1 MEPKAKLA
9 TVFLIGFLSV
19 SMSLFDISMA
29 GDAQRH
35 GSGEGSCPHEQTK
48 QIPGSKIVFHE
59 DSHDFGQ
66 IPYNRRVTHIFRFRN
81 TGTEPLMLAKHLRSK
96 VKEGC

>member
-1 MEPKAKLA
+1 
-9 TVFLIGFLSV
+9 
-19 SMSLFDISMA
+19 MSSFGIA
-29 GDAQRH
+29 IAEDAQGH

-48 QIPGSKIVFHE
+48 QIPGSKISFYE

-66 IPYNRRVTHIFRFRN
+66 IPYNRRVTYIFRFRN
-81 TGTEPLMLAKHLRSK
+81 TGAETLMVAKHLRSK